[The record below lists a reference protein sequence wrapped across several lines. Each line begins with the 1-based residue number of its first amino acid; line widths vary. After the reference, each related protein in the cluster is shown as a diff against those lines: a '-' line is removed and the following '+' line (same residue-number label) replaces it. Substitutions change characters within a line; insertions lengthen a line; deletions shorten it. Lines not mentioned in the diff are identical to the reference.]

1 MNRYF
6 IVPVSIFFFIVIFF
20 VLYFQFYDDEWKYFF
35 KPSKKTIPEYCKDYG
50 VSFSNNFEEK
60 LEYIIENYDIYK
72 VQMKSYPF
80 NAETMCIEFYDLF
93 IDLLKKKNLD
103 PKNSQHLIGR
113 FFILKNKFLKLFR
126 DQIYLNIKSKVI
138 FYLRSLFSNG

>member
-1 MNRYF
+1 
-6 IVPVSIFFFIVIFF
+6 
-20 VLYFQFYDDEWKYFF
+20 
-35 KPSKKTIPEYCKDYG
+35 
-50 VSFSNNFEEK
+50 
-60 LEYIIENYDIYK
+60 
-72 VQMKSYPF
+72 MKSYPF

-103 PKNSQHLIGR
+103 TKNSQHLIGR